1 MDGNNITRFPVIAR
15 PRPRAAAVI
24 PIRDAGDVPDA
35 QRQQDIS
42 VVRRDL
48 DHALRKAVTVTE
60 YHGELAWL
68 VRFLEAEIAKIKDA
82 IGSKVDG

>member
-1 MDGNNITRFPVIAR
+1 MSDNITQFPVVPR

-24 PIRDAGDVPDA
+24 PIRDASEVSDCHK
-35 QRQQDIS
+35 RQDIA

-60 YHGELAWL
+60 YHGELPWL
-68 VRFLEAEIAKIKDA
+68 VRFLEAEIAKIKDKL
-82 IGSKVDG
+82 GETNGG